1 MTCFRPYHTRI
12 LSQTIDFIRQVW
24 YIYISFSCKPVRCY
38 VDGGPAWGLL
48 EENIGTYKREFAP
61 SCRFSLVWSAEGVIK
76 PFCKEFVVLSIAR
89 DTEYSN
95 ALLIVTY
102 GGWRLRYYPERRGE
116 AIAFP
121 RRSIPD
127 IIREVAATAIKNGAS
142 RRLYPMTPMWTR
154 N

>member
-1 MTCFRPYHTRI
+1 MRKVESLERKERAPMLRSTAEITDTAP
-12 LSQTIDFIRQVW
+12 L
-24 YIYISFSCKPVRCY
+24 VRCY